1 MQLSTSR
8 RHAGLLCNSHQSKT
22 LGKSVSALL
31 KNHPSQ
37 LSRVCEQLHGRQLPN
52 SLRPLIWSMQ
62 LQRKGLPVSGT
73 QFSEDLEAQMEE
85 ITTQFKVTLS
95 WGLKELG
102 VSNVMHS
109 PIAGVIRH
117 AVTEAYKYR
126 PGLQSEVVSETHIK
140 QAEEALNVLY
150 IYNRSYE
157 PQYALLVY
165 PLVFAFQNEDLEFN
179 LWFPV
184 DRTDMSYK
192 LAISLQLLLKNCFPN
207 RLQIFS
213 VADHVMQRLHH
224 EDEQLFNHL
233 ISESRKNISPN
244 PQEFLVNFIHT
255 EKEQAM
261 LAERQASGSSFK
273 SLPSDAKEL
282 LFHPVMFIRKWIG
295 EVGNIL
301 YNGSQRCT

>member
-1 MQLSTSR
+1 
-8 RHAGLLCNSHQSKT
+8 
-22 LGKSVSALL
+22 
-31 KNHPSQ
+31 
-37 LSRVCEQLHGRQLPN
+37 
-52 SLRPLIWSMQ
+52 MQ

-73 QFSEDLEAQMEE
+73 QSSEDLEAQMKE

-95 WGLKELG
+95 WGLKELV

-126 PGLQSEVVSETHIK
+126 SGLQSEVVSETHIK
-140 QAEEALNVLY
+140 QAEDALNVLY

-165 PLVFAFQNEDLEFN
+165 PLVFAFQNEHLEFN

-192 LAISLQLLLKNCFPN
+192 LAISLQLLLKNCFPF

-213 VADHVMQRLHH
+213 MADHVMQRLHH

-233 ISESRKNISPN
+233 INESKKNISSN

-282 LFHPVMFIRKWIG
+282 LLHPVMFIRKWIG

-301 YNGSQRCT
+301 YNG